1 MAWKRA
7 ARVALPML
15 IAVTA
20 VTGLYVNASVSYAT
34 TPHAEGGVLNIS
46 EWNPKSVF
54 AITGE
59 WEFYWDRLL
68 IDSRVESGTEAFAI
82 VEAPGEWNYYET
94 GFGKLPGFGLATYR
108 VRVTGAR
115 PGEKYGMR
123 VQNMASAYR
132 LYADGELVG
141 ENGAFGDKADA
152 PVSNYRPQ
160 LGYFTAE
167 TDSFDIVLQ
176 VSNDAYAV
184 GGMWEPV
191 IFGTYQQVSR
201 FDSALSAVGTVALG
215 GIALISLF
223 FCIFYAAQRQER
235 DVLILAGIGA
245 LMMMRLTVFGD
256 MPVTYILPDMPIAGF
271 GWIDYLTLI
280 WVQFLLLYFVY
291 CAYGSIVR
299 KWQVVALLSYCAL
312 VSLCVIALPF
322 EVMMSA
328 YMLLNFVLLFV
339 IAFVTAQL
347 ARASWRGQSGAPVLL
362 GAMAFMLALLFYG
375 VFFED
380 RSIGFYLLAGA
391 APECMV
397 LFIAQCVIVA
407 QRYHRAQQLEV
418 AFLKSQ
424 IRPHFIHNSLN
435 AIISISRGD
444 ADRARDLLSE
454 FSSYLRG
461 FYDYDSDELIT
472 IGQEL
477 ELVRAYVALEQARFG
492 EHVKMEYDIESERLL
507 LPPLILQPL
516 IENAFIHGLREKEGG
531 GTVVIYA
538 KRTNKGKALLGVRD
552 DGVGLHAKDA
562 SERQGVGIANINRRL
577 TRMYRTQ
584 LVFSMPEGGGCEVSM
599 EIPWKEAAADARIPY

>member
-1 MAWKRA
+1 MA
-7 ARVALPML
+7 VA
-15 IAVTA
+15 
-20 VTGLYVNASVSYAT
+20 GLHVNASVSYAA
-34 TPHAEGGVLNIS
+34 TPHAKGGVLDLS
-46 EWNPKSVF
+46 QWNPKSVF
-54 AITGE
+54 EITGE
-59 WEFYWDRLL
+59 WEFYWNRLL
-68 IDSRVESGTEAFAI
+68 IDSQIESSAEAFAI
-82 VEAPGEWNYYET
+82 VEAPGEWNLYET
-94 GFGKLPGFGLATYR
+94 GLGELPGFGLATYR

-115 PGEKYGMR
+115 PGEEYGLR

-132 LYADGELVG
+132 LYADGELIG
-141 ENGAFGDKADA
+141 GNGAFGDKANA
-152 PVSNYRPQ
+152 PVSDYRPQ
-160 LGYFTAE
+160 LGHFTAE
-167 TDSFDIVLQ
+167 TDSFDIILQ

-191 IFGTYQQVSR
+191 IFGTYEQASR
-201 FDSALSAVGTVALG
+201 FSGALSAVGMVSLG
-215 GIALISLF
+215 GIAFVSLC
-223 FCIFYAAQRQER
+223 FCIFHAAQRQER
-235 DVLILAGIGA
+235 DVLILAGVGA
-245 LMMMRLTVFGD
+245 LMLMRLTIFGN
-256 MPVTYILPDMPIAGF
+256 MPVTYILPGMPIAGF

-299 KWQVVALLSYCAL
+299 KWQVVTLLSYCTL
-312 VSLCVIALPF
+312 VSLCVATLPF
-322 EVMMSA
+322 EIMMSA
-328 YMLLNFVLLFV
+328 YMLLNFILLFV

-347 ARASWRGQSGAPVLL
+347 ARAAWRGMSGAPVLL
-362 GAMAFMLALLFYG
+362 GAMAFMLALIFYQM
-375 VFFED
+375 FFED
-380 RSIGFYLLAGA
+380 RSIGFYLITGA

-538 KRTNKGKALLGVRD
+538 KRTNKGRALLGVRD

-584 LVFSMPEGGGCEVSM
+584 LVFSVPEGGGCEVSM